1 MFFEFN
7 NDLAKIFKMSLSLLP
22 LLLGATFVTMGTLL
36 LTPQLSED
44 AHQLLVS
51 WKIYLNYVKI
61 NANLILWLYELFSRE
76 KYLLKS
82 FQELEATNVIDVH
95 KLMQ

>member
-61 NANLILWLYELFSRE
+61 NANLILWLY
-76 KYLLKS
+76 LLHHENFFVS
-82 FQELEATNVIDVH
+82 
-95 KLMQ
+95 